1 MPVSSG
7 LRSRPH
13 IGLSRPL
20 SARADGFSNVV
31 RVLPKTLL
39 FPIVLIAC
47 VTAVAAV
54 LWTHDIHNDTMT
66 VGIEAP
72 AMTGS
77 ISKTN

>member
-7 LRSRPH
+7 LRSRPQ

-20 SARADGFSNVV
+20 SSRADGFADVAK
-31 RVLPKTLL
+31 VLPRTLL

-54 LWTHDIHNDTMT
+54 LWTHELHNDTIT
-66 VGIEAP
+66 AGIEVP
-72 AMTGS
+72 AVTGS
-77 ISKTN
+77 INKAN